1 MIKSMTGYGRGE
13 YADKHRNVTVE
24 LKAVNHRYCDINVR
38 IDRAYSFAE
47 EDIRKTVKKLVRRG
61 KVEVSVTVENISGND
76 VIIKLDEAIAEQYV
90 EKMLKL
96 QDLYGLDGEVDIAL
110 IAGCPDV
117 LKKVPV
123 MDEEDEIKRFLAVT
137 TLKAAENLD
146 KMRRAEGEK
155 LAEALRENGKRI
167 FELTERVEKR
177 SETVPK
183 EYAVKL
189 KNRIRDILDE
199 SMELSDERLLTEA
212 AVFADKCS
220 IDEELT
226 RLKSH
231 VCQMERIVAD
241 GSGTDGKRLDF
252 LVQEM
257 NRESNTI
264 GAKASDL
271 EITECVLRI
280 KSEIEKIREQVQ
292 NIQ

>member
-1 MIKSMTGYGRGE
+1 
-13 YADKHRNVTVE
+13 
-24 LKAVNHRYCDINVR
+24 
-38 IDRAYSFAE
+38 
-47 EDIRKTVKKLVRRG
+47 
-61 KVEVSVTVENISGND
+61 
-76 VIIKLDEAIAEQYV
+76 
-90 EKMLKL
+90 
-96 QDLYGLDGEVDIAL
+96 
-110 IAGCPDV
+110 
-117 LKKVPV
+117 

-155 LAEALRENGKRI
+155 LAEALLENGKRI

-231 VCQMERIVAD
+231 VCQMERIVSD

-257 NRESNTI
+257 NRE
-264 GAKASDL
+264 
-271 EITECVLRI
+271 
-280 KSEIEKIREQVQ
+280 
-292 NIQ
+292 

>member
-1 MIKSMTGYGRGE
+1 
-13 YADKHRNVTVE
+13 
-24 LKAVNHRYCDINVR
+24 
-38 IDRAYSFAE
+38 
-47 EDIRKTVKKLVRRG
+47 
-61 KVEVSVTVENISGND
+61 
-76 VIIKLDEAIAEQYV
+76 
-90 EKMLKL
+90 MLKL
-96 QDLYGLDGEVDIAL
+96 QDLYGLDGEIDIAL

-155 LAEALRENGKRI
+155 LAEALLENGKRI

-189 KNRIRDILDE
+189 KSRIRDILDE